1 MSIQVIY
8 TPDLCKVSI
17 KQRIMDVIIMKSGA
31 FRELMDKIEAIEK
44 HICRMEPEKS
54 PLQEIWLDN
63 EAVCAYLKIS
73 KRTLQRYRS
82 NGVIIYSLIG
92 RKTYYTI
99 SEIKRLLEE
108 KRIQRSS
115 GSLDELAAKGLM
127 TLPKD

>member
-1 MSIQVIY
+1 MGIV
-8 TPDLCKVSI
+8 
-17 KQRIMDVIIMKSGA
+17 IMKSGDFQA
-31 FRELMDKIEAIEK
+31 LMDRIEAIEK
-44 HICRMEPEKS
+44 YIYQTEPQKP

-82 NGVIIYSLIG
+82 NGVITYSLVG
-92 RKTYYTI
+92 RKTYYAI
-99 SEIKRLLEE
+99 SEIKRLLED
-108 KRIQRSS
+108 KRIQRNV

>member
-1 MSIQVIY
+1 ME
-8 TPDLCKVSI
+8 L
-17 KQRIMDVIIMKSGA
+17 IIMKSGSLRA
-31 FRELMDKIEAIEK
+31 LMDKIDAIEK
-44 HICRMEPEKS
+44 HICDSHTETQKP

-63 EAVCAYLKIS
+63 EAVCAYMKIS

-82 NGVIIYSLIG
+82 NGVIAYSLVG

-108 KRIQRSS
+108 RRIQRNV

>member
-1 MSIQVIY
+1 MGIV
-8 TPDLCKVSI
+8 
-17 KQRIMDVIIMKSGA
+17 IMKSGDFQA
-31 FRELMDKIEAIEK
+31 LMDRIEAIEK
-44 HICRMEPEKS
+44 YIYQVEPKQP

-63 EAVCAYLKIS
+63 EVVCSYLKIS

-82 NGVIIYSLIG
+82 NGVITYSLIG
-92 RKTYYTI
+92 KKTYYTI

-108 KRIQRSS
+108 KRIQRNV

>member
-1 MSIQVIY
+1 
-8 TPDLCKVSI
+8 
-17 KQRIMDVIIMKSGA
+17 MDVIIMKSGA

-99 SEIKRLLEE
+99 SEIKRLLEG

>member
-1 MSIQVIY
+1 MGIVI
-8 TPDLCKVSI
+8 L
-17 KQRIMDVIIMKSGA
+17 KSGDFQA
-31 FRELMDKIEAIEK
+31 LMNRIEAIEK
-44 HICRMEPEKS
+44 YIYQTEPKNP

-82 NGVIIYSLIG
+82 NGVIVYSLVG
-92 RKTYYTI
+92 KKTYYTI

-108 KRIQRSS
+108 KRIMRNS

>member
-1 MSIQVIY
+1 MGIVIM
-8 TPDLCKVSI
+8 
-17 KQRIMDVIIMKSGA
+17 RSGDYQA
-31 FRELMDKIEAIEK
+31 LMDRIEAIEK
-44 HICRMEPEKS
+44 NIYQTEPKRP

-63 EAVCAYLKIS
+63 EVVCSYLKIS

-82 NGVIIYSLIG
+82 NGVITYSLIG
-92 RKTYYTI
+92 KKTYYTI

-108 KRIQRSS
+108 KRIQRNV

>member
-1 MSIQVIY
+1 MGLV
-8 TPDLCKVSI
+8 
-17 KQRIMDVIIMKSGA
+17 IMKSGDFQA
-31 FRELMDKIEAIEK
+31 LMERIEVIEK
-44 HICRMEPEKS
+44 YIYQVEPKTP

-63 EAVCAYLKIS
+63 EVVCSYLKIS

-82 NGVIIYSLIG
+82 NGVIAYSLIG
-92 RKTYYTI
+92 KKTYYTI

-108 KRIQRSS
+108 KRIQRNV

>member
-1 MSIQVIY
+1 ME
-8 TPDLCKVSI
+8 
-17 KQRIMDVIIMKSGA
+17 IIFMKSGS
-31 FRELMDKIEAIEK
+31 FRSLMDKIEAIEK
-44 HICRMEPEKS
+44 HICQPEPEKP

-63 EAVCAYLKIS
+63 ETVCAYLKIS
-73 KRTLQRYRS
+73 RRTLQRYRS
-82 NGVIIYSLIG
+82 NGVIAYSLVG

-108 KRIQRSS
+108 KRILRNT

>member
-1 MSIQVIY
+1 
-8 TPDLCKVSI
+8 
-17 KQRIMDVIIMKSGA
+17 MKSGDFQA
-31 FRELMDKIEAIEK
+31 LMDRIEAIEK
-44 HICRMEPEKS
+44 YIFQTEPQKP

-82 NGVIIYSLIG
+82 NGVITYSLVG
-92 RKTYYTI
+92 RKTYYAI

-108 KRIQRSS
+108 KRILRN
-115 GSLDELAAKGLM
+115 GDSLEELAAKGLM

>member
-1 MSIQVIY
+1 ME
-8 TPDLCKVSI
+8 
-17 KQRIMDVIIMKSGA
+17 VIIMKSGS
-31 FRELMDKIEAIEK
+31 FRALMDKIEAIEK
-44 HICRMEPEKS
+44 HICHCHAEPQKP

-82 NGVIIYSLIG
+82 NGVIAYSLVG

-108 KRIQRSS
+108 KRIRRNN
-115 GSLDELAAKGLM
+115 GSLEELAAKGLM
-127 TLPKD
+127 TLPKN

>member
-1 MSIQVIY
+1 ME
-8 TPDLCKVSI
+8 
-17 KQRIMDVIIMKSGA
+17 VIIMKSGS
-31 FRELMDKIEAIEK
+31 FRALMDKIEAIEK
-44 HICRMEPEKS
+44 YICHSKMEPENP

-82 NGVIIYSLIG
+82 NGVITYSLIG
-92 RKTYYTI
+92 KKTYYTI

-108 KRIQRSS
+108 KRILRSS
-115 GSLDELAAKGLM
+115 GSLEKLAAKGLM

>member
-1 MSIQVIY
+1 MGIV
-8 TPDLCKVSI
+8 
-17 KQRIMDVIIMKSGA
+17 IMKSGDFQA
-31 FRELMDKIEAIEK
+31 LMERIESIEK
-44 HICRMEPEKS
+44 YIYQTEPNKP

-73 KRTLQRYRS
+73 RRTLQRYRS
-82 NGVIIYSLIG
+82 NGVIAYSLIG

-108 KRIQRSS
+108 KRIMRKC

>member
-1 MSIQVIY
+1 MGIVIM
-8 TPDLCKVSI
+8 
-17 KQRIMDVIIMKSGA
+17 RSGDFQA
-31 FRELMDKIEAIEK
+31 LMERIEAIEK
-44 HICRMEPEKS
+44 YINKTEPKTP

-63 EAVCAYLKIS
+63 EVVCSYLKIS

-82 NGVIIYSLIG
+82 NGVITYSLIG
-92 RKTYYTI
+92 KKTYYTI

-108 KRIQRSS
+108 KRIQRNV

>member
-1 MSIQVIY
+1 ME
-8 TPDLCKVSI
+8 L
-17 KQRIMDVIIMKSGA
+17 IIMKSGA
-31 FRELMDKIEAIEK
+31 FRALMDKIESIEK
-44 HICRMEPEKS
+44 HIRRMEPEKP

-82 NGVIIYSLIG
+82 NGIIAYSLIG

-108 KRIQRSS
+108 KRILRNC

>member
-1 MSIQVIY
+1 MGIVIM
-8 TPDLCKVSI
+8 
-17 KQRIMDVIIMKSGA
+17 RSGDFQA
-31 FRELMDKIEAIEK
+31 LMDRIAAIEK
-44 HICRMEPEKS
+44 YINKTEPKTP

-63 EAVCAYLKIS
+63 EVVCSYLKIS

-82 NGVIIYSLIG
+82 NGVITYSLIG
-92 RKTYYTI
+92 KKTYYTI

-108 KRIQRSS
+108 KRIQRNV

>member
-1 MSIQVIY
+1 MGIVI
-8 TPDLCKVSI
+8 L
-17 KQRIMDVIIMKSGA
+17 KSGDFQA
-31 FRELMDKIEAIEK
+31 FMNRLEAIEK
-44 HICRMEPEKS
+44 YVYQKAEPKQP

-63 EAVCAYLKIS
+63 EVVCSYLKIS

-82 NGVIIYSLIG
+82 NGVITYSLVG
-92 RKTYYTI
+92 RKTYYAI

-108 KRIQRSS
+108 KRIMRKC

>member
-1 MSIQVIY
+1 MGIV
-8 TPDLCKVSI
+8 
-17 KQRIMDVIIMKSGA
+17 IMKSGDFQA
-31 FRELMDKIEAIEK
+31 LMDRIETIEK
-44 HICRMEPEKS
+44 YIYKTEPKNP

-82 NGVIIYSLIG
+82 NGVIAYSLIG
-92 RKTYYTI
+92 KKTYYTI

-108 KRIQRSS
+108 KRIMRDV
-115 GSLDELAAKGLM
+115 GSLDELAAKGLI

>member
-1 MSIQVIY
+1 MEI
-8 TPDLCKVSI
+8 
-17 KQRIMDVIIMKSGA
+17 IIMKSGS
-31 FRELMDKIEAIEK
+31 FRALMDKIEAIEK
-44 HICRMEPEKS
+44 HICHSHTEPQKP

-82 NGVIIYSLIG
+82 NGVIAYSLVG

-108 KRIQRSS
+108 KRIQRNSS
-115 GSLDELAAKGLM
+115 SLDELAAKGLM

>member
-1 MSIQVIY
+1 MEI
-8 TPDLCKVSI
+8 
-17 KQRIMDVIIMKSGA
+17 IIMKSGS
-31 FRELMDKIEAIEK
+31 FRTLMDKIDAIEK
-44 HICRMEPEKS
+44 HICHCHPEPQKP

-63 EAVCAYLKIS
+63 EAVCAYMKIS

-82 NGVIIYSLIG
+82 NGVIAYSLVG

-108 KRIQRSS
+108 KRIQRNV

>member
-1 MSIQVIY
+1 ME
-8 TPDLCKVSI
+8 
-17 KQRIMDVIIMKSGA
+17 VIIMKSGS
-31 FRELMDKIEAIEK
+31 FRALMDKIEAIEG
-44 HICRMEPEKS
+44 HIRQGKAEPEKP

-82 NGVIIYSLIG
+82 NKLITYSLIG
-92 RKTYYTI
+92 KKTYYTI

-108 KRIQRSS
+108 KRIGRNVDV
-115 GSLDELAAKGLM
+115 GTLDELAAKGLM

>member
-1 MSIQVIY
+1 M
-8 TPDLCKVSI
+8 
-17 KQRIMDVIIMKSGA
+17 RSGDFQA
-31 FRELMDKIEAIEK
+31 LMDRIEK
-44 HICRMEPEKS
+44 YINKTEPKTP

-63 EAVCAYLKIS
+63 EVVCSYLKIS

-82 NGVIIYSLIG
+82 NGVITYSLIG
-92 RKTYYTI
+92 KKTYYTI

-108 KRIQRSS
+108 KRIQRNV

>member
-1 MSIQVIY
+1 ME
-8 TPDLCKVSI
+8 
-17 KQRIMDVIIMKSGA
+17 VIIMKLGSFRA
-31 FRELMDKIEAIEK
+31 FMDKIEAIEE
-44 HICRMEPEKS
+44 HIRQGKTEPKKP

-82 NGVIIYSLIG
+82 NGVIAYSLIG
-92 RKTYYTI
+92 KKTYYTI

-108 KRIQRSS
+108 KRILRSN
-115 GSLDELAAKGLM
+115 GSLEELAAKGLM